1 MKTINDFYNNN
12 VSTSLFQELY
22 TFDMPC
28 KDLISFEELDN
39 NYRYIH
45 AYNLICSKIID
56 NIPLTEIAKIIF
68 NTFSEN
74 WKKLWENYVVEYN
87 PIENYSMIEELTG
100 KKTTTFNSDLV
111 NEDSSTNNIT
121 SDVTSNNS
129 TTSNATGSTTTNS
142 DTSIYTF
149 NTPNGTKSDSGVTT
163 STPNLTN
170 TTEDNIV
177 NNTVTTTT
185 NSSNSNTI
193 TSNNGVEDNTHNLK
207 RSGNI
212 GVTTSAQMIN
222 ENINLWKW
230 NFYNSIFKDI
240 DSIITIGVFAYDR
253 D

>member
-1 MKTINDFYNNN
+1 MKTINDFYDDN
-12 VSTSLFQELY
+12 VSSTLFKELY
-22 TFDMPC
+22 NFDMPC
-28 KDLISFEELDN
+28 KEVISYEELDN

-45 AYNLICSKIID
+45 AYNLICSRITD
-56 NIPLTEIAKIIF
+56 NLPLTEIAKIIY

-87 PIENYSMIEELTG
+87 PIENYSMVEELTG
-100 KKTTTFNSDLV
+100 KKTTTFDSDV
-111 NEDSSTNNIT
+111 IKEENNTNKIT

-129 TTSNATGSTTTNS
+129 STSNATGSTTTNS

-149 NTPNGTKSDSGVTT
+149 NTQNGTKSDSGVTT

-170 TTEDNIV
+170 TSEDDNV
-177 NNTVTTTT
+177 
-185 NSSNSNTI
+185 SNTI
-193 TSNNGVEDNTHNLK
+193 TNTAIKINSNATTSNNGIEDNTHNLK

-212 GVTTSAQMIN
+212 GVTTSAQMIK
-222 ENINLWKW
+222 ENLDLWKW

-240 DSIITIGVFAYDR
+240 DSIITIGVYAYDR